1 LQTREELVTGRSLR
15 IARIFSGVYF
25 QLSRKQKTSVSPMDE
40 FKIETE
46 AGQSST
52 IVRITGPLTLT
63 TLFDF
68 QNALRREASA
78 ITIIDLSA
86 VPYIDSA
93 ALGSLLGFHVSCEQK
108 GRRYALAGTSQ
119 RLEGIFQVTR
129 V

>member
-1 LQTREELVTGRSLR
+1 
-15 IARIFSGVYF
+15 
-25 QLSRKQKTSVSPMDE
+25 MDE

-46 AGQSST
+46 TGQSST

-68 QNALRREASA
+68 QNALRRDASA

-119 RLEGIFQVTR
+119 RLEGIFQVTHVDKMLLR
-129 V
+129 FPTLEEAVERLEASAASGN